1 MAGCMLPAEPQP
13 PGGLRVVA
21 RVERAY
27 IYSECIG
34 DPNLFDR
41 DNEVKKM
48 VSASFLWNRCRA
60 GSLLLFGVFAMTLLS
75 AFSQDAHGESWGT
88 LRGKFVYD
96 GEPPTAQP
104 ANVNKDTDIC
114 GKSPLL
120 VEDLLVD
127 GSGGVANVGIWLVTK
142 DVSEHPEFAQTADS
156 VVTLDNKNCRFEPY
170 LGVIR
175 VGQTLRLHNSD
186 PVTHNVNGGS
196 FRKNTPFNDNLPP
209 EASVDKVFKGE
220 ERLGVPL
227 SCGSHGWMKSY
238 LLVKKT
244 PYVAVSKS
252 DGTFEIR
259 NLPAGKKLE
268 FKTWHAPSGY
278 ITEPKLDGKST
289 KWKRGQFEVVVDE
302 GDNDLGDIVVS
313 PKDLK

>member
-1 MAGCMLPAEPQP
+1 MLSGDAGPS
-13 PGGLRVVA
+13 GHLRVVV
-21 RVERAY
+21 RVEQTY
-27 IYSECIG
+27 ICSECSEVM
-34 DPNLFDR
+34 NLLVR
-41 DNEVKKM
+41 DIEVKKM
-48 VSASFLWNRCRA
+48 VSASFVLHSYRA
-60 GSLLLFGVFAMTLLS
+60 ASLLLLGVFAATILP
-75 AFSQDAHGESWGT
+75 AFSQHAHGESWGT
-88 LRGKFVYD
+88 LRGRFVYD
-96 GEPPTAQP
+96 GEPPTAQQ

-142 DVSEHPEFAQTADS
+142 DVSEHPEFMETADS
-156 VVTLDNKNCRFEPY
+156 VVTLDNKDCRFEPY

-278 ITEPKLDGKST
+278 ITEPELDGKSA
-289 KWKRGQFEVVVDE
+289 KWKRGQFEVVIDE